1 MLTGKQKSELR
12 GIAQTKRP
20 LFQMGKDA
28 VSENLIKTISDS
40 LEAHELVKV
49 SLLKTCGIS
58 ANEAAV
64 TISAA
69 THSEVV
75 QVIGRTFTLYRRSKK
90 ISWGCRVCELLY
102 WAEPLIR
109 YITDICRLPS
119 RQ

>member
-40 LEAHELVKV
+40 LEVHELVKV

-58 ANEAAV
+58 ANEAAI

-90 ISWGCRVCELLY
+90 NKLGM
-102 WAEPLIR
+102 
-109 YITDICRLPS
+109 
-119 RQ
+119 

>member
-12 GIAQTKRP
+12 GIAQTRKP

-28 VSENLIKTISDS
+28 ISENLIKTISDS

-49 SLLKTCGIS
+49 SLLKTCAIT

-69 THSEVV
+69 T
-75 QVIGRTFTLYRRSKK
+75 QRGGAGDRAYLYAVSAKQEK
-90 ISWGCRVCELLY
+90 
-102 WAEPLIR
+102 
-109 YITDICRLPS
+109 
-119 RQ
+119 